1 MEYRALKKITKNY
14 DTKYTKVAKTREMH
28 LKFGGHC
35 DIHIIEQQY
44 GAVHSPQLE
53 IVTTKATYHIS
64 LNDLIHK
71 IDPDANTTEN
81 SLL

>member
-1 MEYRALKKITKNY
+1 MTYRALKKITKNY
-14 DTKYTKVAKTREMH
+14 DTKFTKESSTREMH
-28 LKFGGHC
+28 LTFGNC

-44 GAVHSPQLE
+44 GVVHSPQVE
-53 IVTTKATYHIS
+53 IVTSKCTYCIS

-81 SLL
+81 SLF

>member
-1 MEYRALKKITKNY
+1 MKYRALKKITKDY
-14 DTKYTKVAKTREMH
+14 DTKYTKAAETREMH
-28 LKFGGHC
+28 LTFGNC
-35 DIHIIEQQY
+35 DVHIIEQQY
-44 GAVHSPQLE
+44 GVTHSPQLE
-53 IVTTKATYHIS
+53 IVTSKATYCIS

>member
-1 MEYRALKKITKNY
+1 MKYRALKKITKDY
-14 DTKYTKVAKTREMH
+14 STKYTKMAETREMH
-28 LKFGGHC
+28 LEFGDHC

-44 GAVHSPQLE
+44 GVTHPPQLE
-53 IVTTKATYHIS
+53 IVTSKATYHIS

-71 IDPDANTTEN
+71 IDPDANTTET

>member
-1 MEYRALKKITKNY
+1 MTYRALKKITKNY
-14 DTKYTKVAKTREMH
+14 DTKFTKETSTREMH
-28 LKFGGHC
+28 LTFGNC

-44 GAVHSPQLE
+44 GHTHTPQLE
-53 IVTTKATYHIS
+53 IVTSKCTYCIS

-81 SLL
+81 SLM

>member
-1 MEYRALKKITKNY
+1 MKYRALKKITKNY
-14 DTKYTKVAKTREMH
+14 DTKFTKETSTREMH
-28 LKFGGHC
+28 LTFGNC

-44 GAVHSPQLE
+44 GHIHTPQLE
-53 IVTTKATYHIS
+53 IITSKCTYSIS